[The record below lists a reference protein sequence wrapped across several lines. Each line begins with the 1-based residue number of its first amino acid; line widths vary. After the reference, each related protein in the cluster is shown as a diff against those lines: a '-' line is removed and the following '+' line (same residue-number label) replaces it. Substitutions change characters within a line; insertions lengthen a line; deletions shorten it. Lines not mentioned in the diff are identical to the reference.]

1 MIFKVLIVDD
11 DYINRRL
18 LISLLK
24 KELYKINI
32 IEAIN
37 GQDALQKCHDH
48 PNIQLILL
56 DIEMPKM
63 DGASFLEHYK
73 KENILENVPIIA
85 VSSNDLR
92 IKEVLDLGA
101 NAFLLKP
108 VTEEKLLGAIQD
120 SLTV

>member
-24 KELYKINI
+24 RELYKIEV

-37 GQDALQKCHDH
+37 GQDALKYCYEHQ
-48 PNIQLILL
+48 NIQLILL
-56 DIEMPKM
+56 DVEMPKM
-63 DGASFLEHYK
+63 DGANFLKEFK
-73 KENILENVPIIA
+73 KDNILPNVPIIA

-92 IKEVLDLGA
+92 IKEVLKLGA
-101 NAFLLKP
+101 NAFLVKP
-108 VTEEKLLGAIQD
+108 VTEEKLLFAIQN

>member
-24 KELYKINI
+24 KELYKIEVL
-32 IEAIN
+32 EAIN
-37 GQDALQKCHDH
+37 GQDALKKCHDH
-48 PNIQLILL
+48 QGIQLILL
-56 DIEMPKM
+56 DVEMPRM
-63 DGASFLEHYK
+63 DGANFLKHYK
-73 KENILENVPIIA
+73 EEKTLPNVPIIA

-92 IKEVLDLGA
+92 IKEVLSLGA
-101 NAFLLKP
+101 NAFLVKP
-108 VTEEKLLGAIQD
+108 VTEEKLLTAIQK

>member
-24 KELYKINI
+24 KELYKIEVL
-32 IEAIN
+32 EAIN
-37 GQDALQKCHDH
+37 GQDALQKCQDH
-48 PNIQLILL
+48 QNIQLILL
-56 DIEMPKM
+56 DVEMPEM
-63 DGASFLEHYK
+63 DGANFLKHYK
-73 KENILENVPIIA
+73 EKNILPNIPVIA

-92 IKEVLDLGA
+92 IKEILNLGA

-108 VTEEKLLGAIQD
+108 VTEEKLMHAIQ
-120 SLTV
+120 TV